1 MSKLSEVNTPLTGEP
16 EPDESV
22 LSQLD
27 VWSAFRSL
35 ASCDANIGTPRQ
47 RRSLQAFLQITDIA
61 KEWMKLQSDY
71 PSGSL
76 GLEAT
81 EHLSRILIVLGTE
94 CRRLQSGELD
104 GKTNGSTDLDSKC
117 EDPRS
122 RQQDSKSACELSP
135 AEEECVRE
143 LYMAQSAL
151 AGKKLAMSFQNS
163 DGLRDF
169 RQRVKDL
176 ERRIGTLESFL
187 HRRGSC
193 RADEGQ
199 NHPVRWRNVRVSGTT
214 RHSPRLVK
222 GLDRCYFVSSTGA
235 LLGRRVPQDRSPG
248 TIRSSVG
255 RRDALYACEEDLRH
269 LSDCQREVPFEAWLR
284 VQDLLQ
290 AYGGGRV
297 RSPLVHL
304 PPSPVEC
311 DPGRPCGPGVILRK
325 ETIMVASTL
334 SMCYFALPSSQSLL
348 DVSHGFPYDLAF
360 TPSHLS

>member
-1 MSKLSEVNTPLTGEP
+1 MSTLSEVNSSLTEEP

-104 GKTNGSTDLDSKC
+104 GKTNGSADLDSKC

-122 RQQDSKSACELSP
+122 PQQESESPCELSP

-187 HRRGSC
+187 HGDCTGGVRAGPTRGKLILSVEGMFEFLEQRGIHRDWSKVSIAATSSQALELC
-193 RADEGQ
+193 WDADLRKIE
-199 NHPVRWRNVRVSGTT
+199 VYARVSDGET
-214 RHSPRLVK
+214 RFMHAKKTCVTCRIASKKCHSR
-222 GLDRCYFVSSTGA
+222 
-235 LLGRRVPQDRSPG
+235 PG
-248 TIRSSVG
+248 FGCRTCCKHTEGDESESRWCICLPAQWNAT
-255 RRDALYACEEDLRH
+255 RDGPAA
-269 LSDCQREVPFEAWLR
+269 
-284 VQDLLQ
+284 
-290 AYGGGRV
+290 
-297 RSPLVHL
+297 
-304 PPSPVEC
+304 PVLFSE
-311 DPGRPCGPGVILRK
+311 K
-325 ETIMVASTL
+325 K
-334 SMCYFALPSSQSLL
+334 Q
-348 DVSHGFPYDLAF
+348 
-360 TPSHLS
+360 